1 MPSPLTTSFRFV
13 AAVVMAG
20 FVLGILPPVLA
31 EGAPE
36 TVIRTESV
44 DLGALAPEA
53 RVAEGGGVRTP
64 RAAWSEAAVRCAPIR
79 FTMVGVAW
87 RQSGDAPV
95 PVRLAWGSRGDLGRS
110 VRVVAD
116 PDEGPDPG
124 SPDDHGL
131 QGTPPLWTGEAECL
145 RVRLRLPAGETLR
158 DLRLVYINSSGTASE
173 RSPLA
178 VVAEGLSK
186 GWRALWGLTAPSP
199 ASALAKKP
207 AIITRSEWGADE
219 GLRNQWSGCDAP
231 DYAPKLKMAYV
242 HHTAG
247 SNSYTKAEADDVVR
261 GIYAYHTGSSR
272 KYCDIAYNF
281 LIDRFGRAYEG
292 RFGGMAKPVIGAHAM
307 GFNTGSTGVAAM
319 GNFTTEKVP
328 WKVTKAYKKLL
339 AWRLDVAHR
348 KPKGFS
354 KMTSAGGSNTFYGA
368 GEVVTLRT
376 ISGHR
381 DTGYT
386 TCPGQKLYDKLPAI
400 RKGAT
405 NIGLPKIYNPRR
417 NPKTLVQGE
426 NDIRFRAKLSGTL
439 DWWIEISDESDT
451 VVRRL
456 TGTGTKIDRRWK
468 GKSGGVPVPPGDYTA
483 VVGAENAAGAT
494 ARTAKL
500 SLTVELPLP

>member
-1 MPSPLTTSFRFV
+1 MPSPLKIPFRSL
-13 AAVVMAG
+13 AAVIMAG
-20 FVLGILPPVLA
+20 LVLGILPPVVA
-31 EGAPE
+31 AAAPE
-36 TVIRTESV
+36 TVVRTEAL
-44 DLGALAPEA
+44 DLRPLAPGAAVTEA
-53 RVAEGGGVRTP
+53 GAVRAP
-64 RAAWSEAAVRCAPIR
+64 RASWSEPAVRCAPIR

-87 RQSGDAPV
+87 RQSGEAPV
-95 PVRLAWGSRGDLGRS
+95 PVRLSWGSAGALDRS
-110 VRVVAD
+110 ARVVAD

-145 RVRLRLPAGETLR
+145 RVRLRLPAGEALR
-158 DLRLVYINSSGTASE
+158 DVRLVYINSSGTAWE
-173 RSPLA
+173 RSALA
-178 VVAEGLSK
+178 SLGDALAR
-186 GWRALWGLTAPSP
+186 GWRALWGMAAPAP

-219 GLRNQWSGCDAP
+219 SLRNEWGGCDAP
-231 DYAPKLKMAYV
+231 DYAAKLKMAYV

-261 GIYAYHTGSSR
+261 GVYAYHTGSSR

-281 LIDRFGRAYEG
+281 LIDRFGRIYEG
-292 RFGGMAKPVIGAHAM
+292 RFGGMARPVIGAHAM

-319 GNFTTEKVP
+319 GNFTTAKVP
-328 WKVTKAYKKLL
+328 WKVTKAYKQLL

-348 KPKGFS
+348 KPNGSS
-354 KMTSAGGSNTFYGA
+354 KMTSAGGSNTFYDA

-405 NIGLPKIYNPRR
+405 KIGLPKIYNPRR
-417 NPKTLVQGE
+417 NPKTLAPGE
-426 NDIRFRAKLSGTL
+426 GDIRFRAKLSGKL
-439 DWWIEISDESDT
+439 DWWIEISNEAGN

-456 TGTGTKIDRRWK
+456 TGTGKKIDRRWQ
-468 GKSGGVPVPPGDYTA
+468 GKSGGIPVPPGDYT
-483 VVGAENAAGAT
+483 VVIGAENAGGAA

-500 SLTVELPLP
+500 SLTVELALP